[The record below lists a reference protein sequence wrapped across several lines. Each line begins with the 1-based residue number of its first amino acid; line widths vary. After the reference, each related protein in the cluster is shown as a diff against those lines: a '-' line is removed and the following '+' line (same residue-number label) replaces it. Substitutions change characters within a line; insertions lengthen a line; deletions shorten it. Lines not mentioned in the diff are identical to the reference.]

1 MVEIPGIIICMHV
14 CTQGLEAELQEKDI
28 RLREELN
35 AKDAEISRLGEELS
49 KSHASPEGEAAK
61 VYT

>member
-1 MVEIPGIIICMHV
+1 MHV

-61 VYT
+61 V